1 MQVVELVEIEDS
13 TKLNAVFTSIVLK
26 PRMICRQRI
35 TQQFIGDMRVDFRRT
50 DAGVAEHLLYSKQV
64 GTSFKQM
71 GGKAVPKGVRA
82 DSLVDAVLLCQFFH
96 NEEDHLAR
104 EARTTAVEENG
115 VSELG
120 LWRDV

>member
-26 PRMICRQRI
+26 PRMICRQCI
-35 TQQFIGDMRVDFRRT
+35 TQQFIRYVRVDFRRT

-82 DSLVDAVLLCQFFH
+82 DSLVDAVLLC
-96 NEEDHLAR
+96 
-104 EARTTAVEENG
+104 
-115 VSELG
+115 
-120 LWRDV
+120 